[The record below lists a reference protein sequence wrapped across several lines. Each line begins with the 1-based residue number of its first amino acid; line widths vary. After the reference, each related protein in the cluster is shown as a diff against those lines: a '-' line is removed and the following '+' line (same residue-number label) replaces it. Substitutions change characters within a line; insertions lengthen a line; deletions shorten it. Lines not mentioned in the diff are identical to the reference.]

1 MKVTVLLLWL
11 GWLPFAMGCF
21 ILSDQFPRLHI
32 LMAVPGAYLAV
43 FLGAGVK
50 LNLWR
55 CPRCGRVFPSWG
67 LLPWRRWKACSSC
80 GVAFDEICGRRNSA
94 EEVPRRPYTG
104 AKPPLPPKE

>member
-43 FLGAGVK
+43 FLRRCETQPVALPPVRKSFPLMGSPPLEAVEGMFI
-50 LNLWR
+50 LWR
-55 CPRCGRVFPSWG
+55 S
-67 LLPWRRWKACSSC
+67 L
-80 GVAFDEICGRRNSA
+80 
-94 EEVPRRPYTG
+94 
-104 AKPPLPPKE
+104 